1 MNVRSLVVVACLLVA
16 GVVGAFGLVAGG
28 GADAEA
34 ATTDPAAA
42 STALQTDCSFPVTAT
57 DTTGTEVTVDERPE
71 RIVALQPSDAQIL
84 WDIGAQDR
92 VVGMAK
98 TQYTAY
104 LPGRAD
110 KTNVQGDSGVSVE
123 QVIGLQPDVVIASNV
138 TNIETVRQL
147 RAAGITVYHFGQVT
161 SLSEIDR
168 NIRTVGQLVGSC
180 EGGDAA
186 ATEFEVAVERARTAS
201 ETATDRPDVL
211 YYFFDFTTGTGTH
224 IHDVIETAG
233 GNNLAADAG
242 LEGYRQ
248 VNTELVVERDPAWI
262 VYPDDATL
270 PASEAYNGTTAYQ
283 EGQTV
288 ALRYDYINQPGPR
301 VALPLTK
308 LAKTWHPEALAAANE
323 SVTESSMAANA
334 TTTAT
339 PADATTT
346 ASGPG
351 FGATAG
357 FAGLLVALLGAA
369 LLARRADGG

>member
-1 MNVRSLVVVACLLVA
+1 MNVRSLVVVTCLLVA
-16 GVVGAFGLVAGG
+16 GVVGATGFVAGG
-28 GADAEA
+28 
-34 ATTDPAAA
+34 TTDAAAGTTGTTAA
-42 STALQTDCSFPVTAT
+42 STALQTDCSFPVTVT

-84 WDIGAQDR
+84 WDVGAQDR

-104 LPGRAD
+104 LPGRGD
-110 KTNVQGDSGVSVE
+110 KTNVKGDSGVSVE

-138 TNIETVRQL
+138 TNVETVRQL
-147 RAAGITVYHFGQVT
+147 RAAGVTVYYFGQVT

-180 EGGDAA
+180 EGAREA

-201 ETATDRPDVL
+201 ESAADRPDVL

-233 GNNLAADAG
+233 GNNVAADSG
-242 LEGYRQ
+242 LEGYEQ

-323 SVTESSMAANA
+323 SVTESSLAANA

-339 PADATTT
+339 PAEATTT

-357 FAGLLVALLGAA
+357 FAGLLVALLGTA